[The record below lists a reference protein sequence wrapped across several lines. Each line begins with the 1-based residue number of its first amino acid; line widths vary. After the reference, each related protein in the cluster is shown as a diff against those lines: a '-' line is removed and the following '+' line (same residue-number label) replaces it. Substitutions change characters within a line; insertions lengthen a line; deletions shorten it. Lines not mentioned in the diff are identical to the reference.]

1 MRLGSAPLTCTH
13 TTDHPTIHTPVPHKE
28 ITMPL
33 HNNHASL
40 INNTAPHIH
49 DPAIVQD
56 HDGSYAVF
64 GTHRMFAHSDDLVHW
79 SPLTNNLTRNPEAE
93 LGAIWEQWPA
103 SPTNPDLRGN
113 TWAPDVIWNPTMHRW
128 CMYLSLNGD
137 DLRSVIVLLVAE
149 ELTGNWT
156 YVGPVIYS
164 GFTGQ
169 DIARTDANDVLR
181 EAAATSSPMD
191 AARILDVARYM
202 SRKDTRINAID
213 AAPVLCED
221 GTMWL
226 AFGSWFAGI
235 WMLRL
240 DPTTGLRD
248 RSIRYPLIRDTTGN
262 ASVSDPYYGVKI
274 AGGYW
279 NSGEGAYLVQRDGW
293 WFLML
298 SYGWL
303 GRTGGYQVREFRARS
318 PLGPFV
324 DMHGNPAIAL
334 GETPHNETG
343 RTGVRM
349 LSSVHWHDGSDAI
362 EVSQGHNSVLQ
373 RNDGRMF
380 LVYHTRFADRFHPD
394 DDEDFD
400 MRVRELV
407 MTDNG
412 WLAVSPALYR
422 GEPMQPVDMAD
433 IPGDYDIIIHD
444 PTTCFTGDT
453 DDTGRREGVGIPQA
467 ITLQADGRIICGEAV
482 AFSDT
487 NGLTAPRMTDGA
499 PTCGL
504 WHFAAR
510 ARPGLPED
518 DAGPVIGSAHAA
530 SDIVMHLN
538 GMPYHMRAGAQPHDA
553 APARILL
560 TGVGCNQ
567 AVWGVRRG

>member
-1 MRLGSAPLTCTH
+1 
-13 TTDHPTIHTPVPHKE
+13 
-28 ITMPL
+28 
-33 HNNHASL
+33 
-40 INNTAPHIH
+40 
-49 DPAIVQD
+49 
-56 HDGSYAVF
+56 
-64 GTHRMFAHSDDLVHW
+64 
-79 SPLTNNLTRNPEAE
+79 
-93 LGAIWEQWPA
+93 
-103 SPTNPDLRGN
+103 
-113 TWAPDVIWNPTMHRW
+113 
-128 CMYLSLNGD
+128 
-137 DLRSVIVLLVAE
+137 
-149 ELTGNWT
+149 
-156 YVGPVIYS
+156 
-164 GFTGQ
+164 
-169 DIARTDANDVLR
+169 
-181 EAAATSSPMD
+181 MD

-240 DPTTGLRD
+240 DSATGLRD

-303 GRTGGYQVREFRARS
+303 GRTGGYQIREFRARS

-422 GEPMQPVDMAD
+422 ESQCSRL
-433 IPGDYDIIIHD
+433 IWR
-444 PTTCFTGDT
+444 TF
-453 DDTGRREGVGIPQA
+453 
-467 ITLQADGRIICGEAV
+467 
-482 AFSDT
+482 
-487 NGLTAPRMTDGA
+487 
-499 PTCGL
+499 
-504 WHFAAR
+504 
-510 ARPGLPED
+510 
-518 DAGPVIGSAHAA
+518 PVITTSSSTIRRHASQATPMTPAVGKASA
-530 SDIVMHLN
+530 SLRQSRCRRM
-538 GMPYHMRAGAQPHDA
+538 GESF
-553 APARILL
+553 
-560 TGVGCNQ
+560 
-567 AVWGVRRG
+567 AVNPWRSVTQMG